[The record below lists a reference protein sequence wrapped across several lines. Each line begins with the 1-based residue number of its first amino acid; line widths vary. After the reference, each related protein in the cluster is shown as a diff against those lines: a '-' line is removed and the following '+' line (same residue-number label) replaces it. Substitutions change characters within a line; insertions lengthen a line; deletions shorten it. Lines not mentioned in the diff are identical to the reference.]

1 MVRTNFDLLEKNS
14 SATLN
19 AKFGFITD
27 APVVQSNM
35 AQPIAIMT
43 QAFGE
48 LSSRANPDLYMHLAP
63 YFVRVTFTTGTTL
76 WQPGDESCCL
86 YIVEKGLL
94 RSSMIETADDSERH
108 QVMAQ
113 ESILPGTIVGELG
126 LFTELPRTKSLTVDQ
141 DSVLWKLS
149 KEDFNRLLEQEPKV
163 ANNFICM
170 ALNFSAERLKLV
182 SSFAFE
188 LN

>member
-1 MVRTNFDLLEKNS
+1 
-14 SATLN
+14 
-19 AKFGFITD
+19 
-27 APVVQSNM
+27 M

-48 LSSRANPDLYMHLAP
+48 LSSSANPDLYMHLAP
-63 YFVRVTFTTGTTL
+63 YFERVTIPTGSIL
-76 WQPGDESCCL
+76 WSPGEESTSL

-94 RSSMIETADDSERH
+94 KSSMVELTEDSERH
-108 QVMAQ
+108 QVIAT

-126 LFTELPRTKSLTVDQ
+126 LFTETPRTKTLTVEQ
-141 DSVLWKLS
+141 DTVLWKMS
-149 KEDFNRLLEQEPKV
+149 KTDFNRMLDQEPTIS
-163 ANNFICM
+163 NRFIRM